1 MKLEDMSKKEL
12 DEYGETLG
20 LKLDRRKKKQYLI
33 DAIEKEILT
42 RQHDDNMLSDYAA
55 NVRQSEFIIETIVYG
70 ILIIGV
76 IGVIGVISTS
86 I

>member
-42 RQHDDNMLSDYAA
+42 RQHDNNMLSDYAA

-76 IGVIGVISTS
+76 IGAMVA
-86 I
+86 

>member
-76 IGVIGVISTS
+76 ISTS

>member
-76 IGVIGVISTS
+76 IGAMVA
-86 I
+86 

>member
-42 RQHDDNMLSDYAA
+42 RQHDNNMLSDYAA

-76 IGVIGVISTS
+76 IGVISTS

>member
-76 IGVIGVISTS
+76 IGVISTS